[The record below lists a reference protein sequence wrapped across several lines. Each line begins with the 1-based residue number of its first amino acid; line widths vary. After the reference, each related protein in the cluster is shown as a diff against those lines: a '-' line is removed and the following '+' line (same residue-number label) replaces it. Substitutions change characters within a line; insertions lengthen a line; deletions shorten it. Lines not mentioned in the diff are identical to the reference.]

1 MSASM
6 DALMEKIRVAREAAR
21 SSVPFIP
28 DSVVKDAVAHALIQA
43 NVSIEP
49 TGIAICHD
57 GKDFRMYS
65 ADAWTE
71 PSERGF
77 LPWSPPDSK
86 WAKLAVVQADGT
98 MVVVDRS
105 VTS

>member
-1 MSASM
+1 MSTSM

-28 DSVVKDAVAHALIQA
+28 DSVVKDAVEQAIIQTTV
-43 NVSIEP
+43 NIYP

-57 GKDFRMYS
+57 GKNFHMYD

-71 PSERGF
+71 PTERGF
-77 LPWSPPDSK
+77 LPWSPPQ
-86 WAKLAVVQADGT
+86 WPALVVVQADGS
-98 MVVVDRS
+98 MSIVVGG
-105 VTS
+105 T